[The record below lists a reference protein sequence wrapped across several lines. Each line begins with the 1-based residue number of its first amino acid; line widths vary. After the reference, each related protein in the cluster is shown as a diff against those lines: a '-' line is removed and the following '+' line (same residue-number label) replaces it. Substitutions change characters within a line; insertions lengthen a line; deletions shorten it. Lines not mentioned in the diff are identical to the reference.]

1 MYCYNCGKE
10 IDSEAKYCKYCG
22 TQIDKEEVQENLQDD
37 VNSKT
42 NETVNNKNIITGIVA
57 VVCIV
62 ILYCIAFSP
71 VKFDIPIMGVSVE
84 ATVSYDFAMQKAKFR
99 IGAFGFDKDNV
110 SPIDFINMKLNLI
123 NHTLFNSDIS
133 PNLTQTINT
142 QTQARKTE
150 NSPWYDR
157 ALIEYYSIEN
167 KKKHFLIDNL
177 FKSNIEKEEHF
188 SDIVKQLEISAENV
202 SNAYYNAN
210 LMINEEYVRKYVKD
224 FNKLGF
230 NIASAEGDYYF
241 TPYYPCLIQTVG
253 IPKVWKEY
261 LEMTVA
267 RQNDFG
273 EAYCKL
279 KINDLVDVII
289 RYDKFM
295 QEHPKFT
302 HNNLV
307 KEEQNRYLYSYL
319 HGFDNGSIF
328 DYETN
333 KIKDD
338 YKQSIEKFLKEH
350 TDFSRYSLVNE
361 YYNKLKKNNYR
372 INDNIG
378 NWLWT
383 QIFD

>member
-10 IDSEAKYCKYCG
+10 IDNEAKYCKYCG
-22 TQIDKEEVQENLQDD
+22 SQTNKEAQEN
-37 VNSKT
+37 SKEDINT
-42 NETVNNKNIITGIVA
+42 QTIKKENNKNIVIGIVT
-57 VVCIV
+57 VVCIG
-62 ILYCIAFSP
+62 ILYYLAFSP
-71 VKFDIPIMGVSVE
+71 VKFDIPIMGVSLE
-84 ATVSYDFAMQKAKFR
+84 ATVSYNISMQKAKFR

-110 SPIDFINMKLNLI
+110 TPIDFINMKLNLI
-123 NHTLFNSDIS
+123 NHTLFNNDIS

-142 QTQARKTE
+142 QTQTRKTE

-167 KKKHFLIDNL
+167 KKKHFLMDNL
-177 FKSNIEKEEHF
+177 FKSNIEKEKHF

-202 SNAYYNAN
+202 SNVYYNAN
-210 LMINEEYVRKYVKD
+210 IIIDEEYVRKYVKD

-241 TPYYPCLIQTVG
+241 TPYYPFLIQTLG

-261 LEMTVA
+261 LEMTIA

-279 KINDLVDVII
+279 KVNDLVEIII
-289 RYDKFM
+289 RYDKFI
-295 QEHPKFT
+295 QEYPKFT
-302 HNNLV
+302 HNNRV
-307 KEEQNRYLYSYL
+307 EEDQNRYLYSYL

-328 DYETN
+328 NHETN
-333 KIKDD
+333 KIKDN
-338 YKQSIEKFLKEH
+338 YKQSIENFLKEYPN
-350 TDFSRYSLVNE
+350 FSRYNLVKE

-372 INDNIG
+372 INDNIS
-378 NWLWT
+378 NWLWNKLMM
-383 QIFD
+383 